1 MPCRDYRDDEDRAS
15 NRSQR
20 DMLAR
25 IACKAMYELERQG
38 VADFLLLQDDEVR
51 EWWTQHKL
59 DDAAAMSTE
68 KAMNERGHK

>member
-1 MPCRDYRDDEDRAS
+1 MPCRDYRDDDDNRA
-15 NRSQR
+15 NRERR

-25 IACKAMYELERQG
+25 IACKAMTELERQG

-59 DDAAAMSTE
+59 DDA
-68 KAMNERGHK
+68 KAQENK